1 MEYSDSKNQVLS
13 VFSPL
18 FKLFVFQFSQVYLGK
33 TMRNCKFF
41 HSWLTKGDMNGRK
54 NWGRICDDE
63 LSFYCKICKK
73 NLSCCKGIY
82 ILNQHIL
89 LGKHKKQVG
98 IHLNPLRLQF
108 DV

>member
-1 MEYSDSKNQVLS
+1 MEYSDSKIMFS
-13 VFSPL
+13 VFFL
-18 FKLFVFQFSQVYLGK
+18 LCLNQLVFQFSQVYLGK
-33 TMRNCKFF
+33 AKCNCKFGC
-41 HSWLTKGDMNGRK
+41 SWLTKGDMNGRK

-73 NLSCCKGIY
+73 NLSYCKGIY
-82 ILNQHIL
+82 ILNQHVL